1 MARHIACLL
10 CEALATVVVV
20 ISSSHQSWS
29 SYCCSSV
36 MAKEIWVEVSGSFFL
51 PVSNLGLPVAYCN
64 SKRQSTAYWTTLE
77 RHLPLW
83 NRQEWPNT
91 CHASSGSVQLTVM
104 LWVQGMPGV
113 GGVQGPLRRHG
124 DEVERLPGGFFV
136 AHGRCD
142 DTMNLGGIKVCIGL
156 LRCYRPVC

>member
-1 MARHIACLL
+1 ML
-10 CEALATVVVV
+10 E
-20 ISSSHQSWS
+20 
-29 SYCCSSV
+29 
-36 MAKEIWVEVSGSFFL
+36 
-51 PVSNLGLPVAYCN
+51 LPVAYCK
-64 SKRQSTAYWTTLE
+64 SKRQPAAYLTILE

-83 NRQEWPNT
+83 NRQEWHNT
-91 CHASSGSVQLTVM
+91 CHASSAFVQPTVM

-113 GGVQGPLRRHG
+113 SGVQGPLRRHG

-156 LRCYRPVC
+156 PRTCRPTC

>member
-1 MARHIACLL
+1 MTRHITCLL
-10 CEALATVVVV
+10 FEAPATIVLVTP
-20 ISSSHQSWS
+20 SSQRSWS
-29 SYCCSSV
+29 SCCCSSI
-36 MAKEIWVEVSGSFFL
+36 MAKESWVEVSGSLFL
-51 PVSNLGLPVAYCN
+51 PVSELELPVAYCK
-64 SKRQSTAYWTTLE
+64 SKRQPAACLTILE

-83 NRQEWPNT
+83 NRQEWPST
-91 CHASSGSVQLTVM
+91 CHASSGSVQLTVIV
-104 LWVQGMPGV
+104 WVQGMPGV

-156 LRCYRPVC
+156 PWHCRPMC